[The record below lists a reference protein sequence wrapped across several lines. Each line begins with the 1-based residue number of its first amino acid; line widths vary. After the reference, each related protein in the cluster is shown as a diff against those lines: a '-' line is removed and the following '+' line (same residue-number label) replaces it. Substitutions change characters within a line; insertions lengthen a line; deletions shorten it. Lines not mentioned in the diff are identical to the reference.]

1 MTVEQ
6 FVSDISLQVYQA
18 APSDDAELDPRQIK
32 FWGSYFLNMLVATE
46 CNSKIARDEQIPVIY
61 KKRTTCKVPE
71 QEDIDCTDDCNDRVF
86 VTLPEAVLT
95 LNKDAGIIRVS
106 TDEGDMVTKMS
117 VETIDMMEHMPYARP
132 SLENLI
138 YYRQGQLLFVK
149 GFKPVD
155 LPFTELNI
163 DYIPKQ
169 DLLELENTDEVL
181 VSDLV
186 LPQLIAMT
194 VDQAKRELYGTQQDP
209 GNDGQDNKKQL
220 YHTAIKSGE
229 QQPTG

>member
-6 FVSDISLQVYQA
+6 FVSDIELQAYQGA
-18 APSDDAELDPRQIK
+18 ISDDAELDKRQIK

-61 KKRTTCKVPE
+61 KKRATCKVPE
-71 QEDIDCTDDCNDRVF
+71 QEDVDCTDDCNDRVF
-86 VTLPEAVLT
+86 VTLPEDVLT

-117 VETIDMMEHMPYARP
+117 VETIDMIRYMPYASP
-132 SLENLI
+132 SLENLV
-138 YYRQGQLLFVK
+138 YYRQGQLLFVE

-163 DYIPKQ
+163 DYVPKQ
-169 DLLELENTDEVL
+169 NLLELEDSDEFL

-186 LPQLIAMT
+186 APQLIAMT
-194 VDQAKRELYGTQQDP
+194 VDQAKRELYGTQQDQE
-209 GNDGQDNKKQL
+209 NDGQDNKKLQ

-229 QQPTG
+229 QQLTE